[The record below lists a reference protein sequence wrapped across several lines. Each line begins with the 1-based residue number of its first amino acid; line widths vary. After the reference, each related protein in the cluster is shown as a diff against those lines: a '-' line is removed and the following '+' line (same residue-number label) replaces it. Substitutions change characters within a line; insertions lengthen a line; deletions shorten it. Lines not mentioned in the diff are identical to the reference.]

1 MKKTYVLDTNVLL
14 HDPNALRHF
23 QDNDVA
29 IPLEVIEEIDRFK
42 RDLTELGRNA
52 RQVSRMLDAL
62 RKEGNLA
69 TGIRLPSGGTL
80 RILLPVVGGRRLK
93 PAAYAD
99 EQILQSALALSGRRG
114 RPVILVSKDINLRI
128 KADALGLAAED
139 YETDRV
145 DVTELYSG
153 HTELTL
159 TTELMEKFRQDGS
172 IPCDQPSLSPNQ
184 YALLHDAGSPRTALA
199 RYDADSRRLVTLISA
214 GDDLRPVYPR
224 NKEQSYA
231 VDALLNPAI
240 KVVTIIGKAG
250 TGKTLLAVAAGVF
263 LTLDRKAFRRLLVSR
278 PVIAMGK
285 DIGYLPG
292 DINEKLNPWMQPL
305 YDAFDFLASAR
316 PAMKDI
322 RDLIARGE
330 TISVEPLTYIRG
342 RSIAQQF
349 MVVDEAQN
357 LTPLEVKTI
366 ITRVGQG
373 AKIVFTGDI
382 YQIDN
387 PYVDSMSN
395 GLTTLVEK
403 FRPYPLAAH
412 IVLSKGVRSEVAELA
427 ANIL

>member
-14 HDPNALRHF
+14 HDPDALRHF
-23 QDNDVA
+23 ADNDLA
-29 IPLEVIEEIDRFK
+29 IPLDVIEEIDRFK

-52 RQVSRMLDAL
+52 RKVSRTLDGL

-69 TGIRLPSGGTL
+69 AGIKLGGGGTL
-80 RILLPVVGGRRLK
+80 RIVIPPDA
-93 PAAYAD
+93 PARGKAYAD
-99 EQILQSALALSGRRG
+99 DRILRVALAIHKKRG
-114 RPVILVSKDINLRI
+114 VKAIVVSKDINLRI
-128 KADALGLAAED
+128 KADALGLPAED

-145 DVTELYSG
+145 DVSELYTG
-153 HTELTL
+153 HTELTVSPDL
-159 TTELMEKFRQDGS
+159 LEKFRQEGAVS
-172 IPCDQPSLSPNQ
+172 FENTSLSSNE
-184 YALLHDAGSPRTALA
+184 YLLLRDAASTRTALA
-199 RYDADSRRLVTLISA
+199 RFDGDARRLVNLIPP

-224 NKEQSYA
+224 NKEQSFA

-250 TGKTLLAVAAGVF
+250 TGKTLLAVAAGVSQA
-263 LTLDRKAFRRLLVSR
+263 LDRKAFRRLLVSR

-292 DINEKLNPWMQPL
+292 DVNEKLNPWMQPL
-305 YDAFDFLASAR
+305 FDAFDFLASSR
-316 PAMKDI
+316 PALKDI
-322 RDLIARGE
+322 REAIAKSE
-330 TISVEPLTYIRG
+330 TVSVEPLTYIRG

-366 ITRVGQG
+366 ITRVGHG
-373 AKIVFTGDI
+373 TKIVFTGDI

-403 FRPYPLAAH
+403 MRPYALAAH
-412 IVLSKGVRSEVAELA
+412 IVLGKGVRSEVAELA

>member
-1 MKKTYVLDTNVLL
+1 LKKTYVLDTNVLL
-14 HDPNALRHF
+14 HDPDAISHF
-23 QDNDVA
+23 EDNDLAV
-29 IPLEVIEEIDRFK
+29 PLDVIEEIDRFK

-52 RQVSRMLDAL
+52 RQVSRMLDGL
-62 RKEGNLA
+62 RHSGNLA
-69 TGIRLPSGGTL
+69 AGVKLSGGGTL
-80 RILLPVVGGRRLK
+80 RIVIPREAKARGQ
-93 PAAYAD
+93 AYAD
-99 EQILQSALALSGRRG
+99 DQILRVALEIGGKRG
-114 RPVILVSKDINLRI
+114 ARVIVVSKDINLRI
-128 KADALGLAAED
+128 KADALGIPAED

-145 DVTELYSG
+145 DVSELYTG
-153 HTELTL
+153 HTELTVSPD
-159 TTELMEKFRQDGS
+159 LMEKFRQEGS
-172 IPCDQPSLSPNQ
+172 VSFENTSLSPNQ
-184 YALLHDAGSPRTALA
+184 YALMHDAVSTRTALA
-199 RYDADSRRLVTLISA
+199 RFDGDARRLVALVPC

-224 NKEQSYA
+224 NKEQSFA

-250 TGKTLLAVAAGVF
+250 TGKTLLAVAAGVSQA
-263 LTLDRKAFRRLLVSR
+263 LDKKAFRRLLVSR

-292 DINEKLNPWMQPL
+292 DVNEKLNPWMQPL
-305 YDAFDFLASAR
+305 FDAFDFLASAR
-316 PAMKDI
+316 PALKDI
-322 RDLIARGE
+322 REIIARSE
-330 TISVEPLTYIRG
+330 TVSVEPLTYIRG

-366 ITRVGQG
+366 ITRVGHG
-373 AKIVFTGDI
+373 TKIVFTGDI

-395 GLTTLVEK
+395 GLSTVVEK
-403 FRPYPLAAH
+403 LRPYALAAH